1 MSGDQSMGGKAP
13 TPPSRGAGAVLLENL
28 TRLTTD
34 TLTPR
39 LEAMFASCDD
49 YFFDLAS
56 RAKNNNDQNLYFES
70 LREIRVKKPVVV
82 PDFCRRL
89 SAGFHILAQR
99 SGGSAGVQAPPIAR
113 TPESLELVGNEELE
127 KDVVVIDMVSKA
139 RMEWQEELFQLQERI
154 QSIAS
159 QSFEEREMPL
169 DPERIARAFIESCN
183 LIQADIKILK
193 LLYKQFDR
201 HVMRQL
207 EELYSSANQ
216 LLIDDNVLPDLKPL
230 ASQTLKRK
238 PAAAVAEKPG
248 AAMAPEPQGLGLE
261 GIPDSEPQMRELAQL
276 LVRLR
281 NVGVQVPNVPVPGG
295 PIASGTPIGR
305 EELVALISEAQSQG
319 MTAGQAPA
327 PLDIRQAIRAIVETH
342 GNLSVGQADE
352 DIINV
357 ISMFFDLV
365 LDDRNLPSEIK
376 ALVGR
381 LQLPILRVALKDRSF
396 FSDRKH
402 PARQLINEIART
414 SMGWDAA
421 DKESQDELFVRL
433 TALVD
438 EILLA
443 AGEDPG
449 VFERSLST
457 LLGFIERSDQR
468 AAKAERRTSERA
480 QAEARTSKA
489 RDMARHVLH
498 ERLEAKQLPA
508 EITTFLIED
517 WQQVLQLVY
526 LKHGKDGVE
535 WSTAV
540 QVADDLLWS
549 AQPHADERS
558 QRRLERLLPGLYDRI
573 TVGLD
578 QTQST
583 PEDARARIDV
593 IRGVHR
599 VLTGVS
605 PDPLPVVAPLS
616 LEQRRRITPAPS
628 TDEKAWREMTAVE
641 RQRVQYE
648 ALMFEYLKRAD
659 EVPVG
664 SWFEYDDLRQA
675 VSRRCKLATR
685 IDETQT
691 LIFVS
696 RMGVQVYEKPRKAF
710 AYDMQ
715 MGHARPVEDAPLFD
729 RTVDRIA
736 SNLRRLA
743 GE

>member
-1 MSGDQSMGGKAP
+1 MSGEQSMGGKAP
-13 TPPSRGAGAVLLENL
+13 APPSRGAGAVRLENL

-39 LEAMFASCDD
+39 LEAMFAACDD

-70 LREIRVKKPVVV
+70 LREIRVKKPVVT

-99 SGGSAGVQAPPIAR
+99 SGGSAGIQSTPVAR

-127 KDVVVIDMVSKA
+127 KDVVIIDMVSKA

-207 EELYSSANQ
+207 EELYASANE
-216 LLIDDNVLPDLKPL
+216 LLIDDGVLPDLKPL
-230 ASQTLKRK
+230 ASQSLKRK
-238 PAAAVAEKPG
+238 PEAAVADKPRASPTQEAHG
-248 AAMAPEPQGLGLE
+248 SGLE
-261 GIPDSEPQMRELAQL
+261 DIPDSEPQMRELAQL

-295 PIASGTPIGR
+295 PLASGTPIGR
-305 EELVALISEAQSQG
+305 EELVGLIAEAQSQG
-319 MTAGQAPA
+319 MTAGQPPA
-327 PLDIRQAIRAIVETH
+327 PLDIRQAIRGIVETH
-342 GNLSVGQADE
+342 GNMSVGQADE

-443 AGEDPG
+443 SGEDPG

-468 AAKAERRTSERA
+468 AAKTERRISERA

-489 RDMARHVLH
+489 RDMSRQVLH

-549 AQPHADERS
+549 AQPHTDERS
-558 QRRLERLLPGLYDRI
+558 KRRLEHLLPGLYDRI
-573 TVGLD
+573 AVGLD

-593 IRGVHR
+593 IRGIHR

-616 LEQRRRITPAPS
+616 PEQRSRITPAPS
-628 TDEKAWREMTAVE
+628 PDEKAWREMTAVE

-675 VSRRCKLATR
+675 ATRRCKLATR

-715 MGHARPVEDAPLFD
+715 MGHARPIEDAPLFD
-729 RTVDRIA
+729 RSIDRIA

>member
-1 MSGDQSMGGKAP
+1 MSGEQSMGGKAP
-13 TPPSRGAGAVLLENL
+13 APPSRGAGAVRLENL

-70 LREIRVKKPVVV
+70 LREIRVKKPIVA

-89 SAGFHILAQR
+89 SAGFNILAQR
-99 SGGSAGVQAPPIAR
+99 SGGSADTQTAPVAR
-113 TPESLELVGNEELE
+113 TSESLELVGNEELE
-127 KDVVVIDMVSKA
+127 KDVVIIDMVSKA

-159 QSFEEREMPL
+159 QSFAEREMPL

-207 EELYSSANQ
+207 EELYASANQ
-216 LLIDDNVLPDLKPL
+216 LLIDDGVLPDLKPL
-230 ASQTLKRK
+230 ASQFLKRK
-238 PAAAVAEKPG
+238 PEAAVADKPRASPTQEAHG
-248 AAMAPEPQGLGLE
+248 SGLE

-281 NVGVQVPNVPVPGG
+281 NVGVQVPNAPVPGG
-295 PIASGTPIGR
+295 PLASGTPIGR
-305 EELVALISEAQSQG
+305 EELVGLIAEAQSQG

-327 PLDIRQAIRAIVETH
+327 PLDIRQAIRTIVETH

-443 AGEDPG
+443 SGEDPG

-468 AAKAERRTSERA
+468 AAKTERRISERA

-489 RDMARHVLH
+489 RDMSRQVLH

-549 AQPHADERS
+549 AQPHTDERS
-558 QRRLERLLPGLYDRI
+558 KRRLEHLLPGLYDRI
-573 TVGLD
+573 SVGLD

-593 IRGVHR
+593 IRGIHR

-616 LEQRRRITPAPS
+616 PEQRSRITPAPS
-628 TDEKAWREMTAVE
+628 PDEKAWREMTAVE

>member
-1 MSGDQSMGGKAP
+1 MSGEQSMGGKAP
-13 TPPSRGAGAVLLENL
+13 APPSRGLGAVRLENL

-56 RAKNNNDQNLYFES
+56 RAKTNNDQNLYFES
-70 LREIRVKKPVVV
+70 LREIRVKKPIVA

-89 SAGFHILAQR
+89 SAGFNILAKR
-99 SGGSAGVQAPPIAR
+99 SGGSADTQTTPVAR

-127 KDVVVIDMVSKA
+127 KDVVIIDMVSKA

-159 QSFEEREMPL
+159 QSFAEREMPL

-207 EELYSSANQ
+207 EELYASANQ
-216 LLIDDNVLPDLKPL
+216 LLIDDGVLPDLKPL
-230 ASQTLKRK
+230 ASQSLKRK
-238 PAAAVAEKPG
+238 PEAAVTDKPRASPTQEAHG
-248 AAMAPEPQGLGLE
+248 SGLE
-261 GIPDSEPQMRELAQL
+261 DIPDSEPQMRELAQL

-295 PIASGTPIGR
+295 PLASGTPIGR
-305 EELVALISEAQSQG
+305 EELVGLIAEAQSQG
-319 MTAGQAPA
+319 MTAGQPPA
-327 PLDIRQAIRAIVETH
+327 PLDIRQAIRGIVETH

-443 AGEDPG
+443 SGEDPG

-468 AAKAERRTSERA
+468 AAKTERRISERA

-489 RDMARHVLH
+489 RDMSRQVLH

-549 AQPHADERS
+549 AQPHTDERS
-558 QRRLERLLPGLYDRI
+558 KRRLEHLLPGLYDRI
-573 TVGLD
+573 SVGLD

-593 IRGVHR
+593 IRGIHR

-616 LEQRRRITPAPS
+616 PEQRSRITPAPS
-628 TDEKAWREMTAVE
+628 PDEKAWREMTAVE

>member
-1 MSGDQSMGGKAP
+1 MSGEQSMGGKAP
-13 TPPSRGAGAVLLENL
+13 APPSRGLGAVRLENL

-56 RAKNNNDQNLYFES
+56 RAKTNNDQNLYFES
-70 LREIRVKKPVVV
+70 LREIRVKKPIVA

-89 SAGFHILAQR
+89 SAGFNILAQR
-99 SGGSAGVQAPPIAR
+99 SGGSADTQTTPVAR

-127 KDVVVIDMVSKA
+127 KDVVIIDMVSKA

-159 QSFEEREMPL
+159 QSFAEREMPL

-207 EELYSSANQ
+207 EELYASANQ
-216 LLIDDNVLPDLKPL
+216 LLIDDGVLPDLKPL
-230 ASQTLKRK
+230 ASQSLKRK
-238 PAAAVAEKPG
+238 PEAAVTDKPRASPTQEAHG
-248 AAMAPEPQGLGLE
+248 SGLE
-261 GIPDSEPQMRELAQL
+261 DIPDSEPQMRELAQL

-295 PIASGTPIGR
+295 PLASGTPIGR
-305 EELVALISEAQSQG
+305 EELVGLIAEAQSQG
-319 MTAGQAPA
+319 MTAGQPPA
-327 PLDIRQAIRAIVETH
+327 PLDIRQAIRGIVETH

-443 AGEDPG
+443 SGEDPG

-468 AAKAERRTSERA
+468 AAKTERRISERA

-489 RDMARHVLH
+489 RDMSRQVLH

-549 AQPHADERS
+549 AQPHTDERS
-558 QRRLERLLPGLYDRI
+558 KRRLEHLLPGLYDRI
-573 TVGLD
+573 SVGLD

-593 IRGVHR
+593 IRGIHR

-616 LEQRRRITPAPS
+616 PEQRSRITPAPS
-628 TDEKAWREMTAVE
+628 PDEKAWREMTAVE